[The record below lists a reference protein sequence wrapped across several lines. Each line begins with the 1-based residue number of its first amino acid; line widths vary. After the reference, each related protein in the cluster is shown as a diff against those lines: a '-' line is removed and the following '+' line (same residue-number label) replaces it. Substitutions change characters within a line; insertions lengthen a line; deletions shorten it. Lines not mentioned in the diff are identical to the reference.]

1 MTMLLVRRV
10 GLFVSVAAVTALL
23 SAPLALAD
31 DGHGGRHGDGDGDD
45 RGTVVVV
52 QNDRNE
58 DVNEDLD
65 DVQVMPQP
73 VVVDNDQEVNDLND
87 DDD

>member
-1 MTMLLVRRV
+1 MTTLLVRRV

-23 SAPLALAD
+23 SAPMALAD
-31 DGHGGRHGDGDGDD
+31 DGHGDRHGGGDGDD
-45 RGTVVVV
+45 RGAAVVA

-87 DDD
+87 DND